1 MLALKGAI
9 ILSVTPPSG
18 RLGMKTCA
26 CGSAG
31 ARALSLSRRACVRA
45 RPCPPPSGG
54 SSRRRRRRWKRTKG
68 LKCFLFN
75 AASFIGGTNERTSDL
90 PCCQVASSLP
100 ACQRQPPTSQTAG
113 GGEEGAG
120 TRPRLALGTLTIPL
134 QHLRTIEREKRGGR
148 CIGKGLC
155 KRASQRNAHEREGF
169 RNSER
174 RADRA
179 TNYMKETW

>member
-1 MLALKGAI
+1 MGDRPRTITFKAKIDLRTILDAHRIMLALKGI

-54 SSRRRRRRWKRTKG
+54 SSRRRRRRRRWKRTKG

-100 ACQRQPPTSQTAG
+100 PACQRQPPTSQTAG
-113 GGEEGAG
+113 GRGGAG
-120 TRPRLALGTLTIPL
+120 WNDGDENKSDGAQILSHAL
-134 QHLRTIEREKRGGR
+134 
-148 CIGKGLC
+148 LC
-155 KRASQRNAHEREGF
+155 FVNFEEMF
-169 RNSER
+169 C
-174 RADRA
+174 
-179 TNYMKETW
+179 